1 MSIPTEIWHNNK
13 VKLGTVAAASVYA
26 DSNPA
31 PVADPSG
38 RDGWLF
44 DKSAATDKF
53 NYYFY
58 GEGTNPMTLG
68 EFGGAWFTAH
78 VDNYVNTSSV
88 PFITVYTKPTGAG
101 DAGAWYRTRRVYACR
116 HDTEVTLGMALQY
129 NTEAINPAYQFPYHQ
144 THLSVL
150 QVTGPNLDTE
160 EILTMAVHSD
170 SGSELTTQILVTN
183 VGFYRKNNVVHSPNI
198 YLSS

>member
-1 MSIPTEIWHNNK
+1 MSIPIHNNK
-13 VKLGTVAAASVYA
+13 VKLGTTSAAMVYGA
-26 DSNPA
+26 ETT
-31 PVADPSG
+31 PVADPNG

-44 DKSAATDKF
+44 VKSGATDKF

-58 GEGTNPMTLG
+58 GQGTHPMTLG

-78 VDNYVNTSSV
+78 VDNYVNGSSI
-88 PFITVYTKPTGAG
+88 PFITVYTKPQGAG
-101 DAGAWYRTRRVYACR
+101 DGGAWYRTRRVYVPR
-116 HDTEVTLGMALQY
+116 HDTKVNVGVAQQY
-129 NTEAINPAYQFPYHQ
+129 NTEAINPAYQFPYDQ
-144 THLSVL
+144 THLSLL

-170 SGSELTTQILVTN
+170 SASELTTQILVTN
-183 VGFYRKNNVVHSPNI
+183 VGFYRKNRSVHSPNI